1 MSTRIHSPWG
11 SLGDRIAARPDAR
24 AVHPCPQ
31 GRWVEFRTDDGHW
44 VPALLAAWERQPD
57 RTWWGRVVIVED
69 GAATEILTTATRL
82 RPPS

>member
-11 SLGDRIAARPDAR
+11 SLGDRLAAGQGGRVVRPCG
-24 AVHPCPQ
+24 H
-31 GRWVEFRTDDGHW
+31 GRWVEFHTDDGDW
-44 VPALLAAWERQPD
+44 VPALLAAWEQQPD

-69 GAATEILTTATRL
+69 GIATEILATAARL